1 MDRNFDME
9 DITDEIVDMFFAQKA
24 SYEKA
29 NGTYVDPREK
39 LFELLQDVV
48 SGNLDYGICDK
59 QYGDYCNNPRCAKT
73 ILSFK
78 NNKSVYF
85 KCGREEIVDDKTH

>member
-1 MDRNFDME
+1 MDRSSNMK
-9 DITDEIVDMFFAQKA
+9 DIIVDEIVDMFFAQKTL
-24 SYEKA
+24 YEKA
-29 NGTYVDPREK
+29 NGTYVDKREK

-59 QYGDYCNNPRCAKT
+59 QYGDYCNNPRCIKS

-78 NNKSVYF
+78 NNESMYF
-85 KCGREEIVDDKTH
+85 KCGREDKK